1 VKRVFKKMFKVDK
14 KTRILK
20 YYLMDEYIFKKY
32 SNWNKMVPT
41 RKKKLQQKI
50 IFLRIPD
57 RQVQNQEESLTHSV
71 FYEVVKLLNF
81 TSQQQFFHL

>member
-1 VKRVFKKMFKVDK
+1 MFKVDK

-20 YYLMDEYIFKKY
+20 YYLMDEYIFLKY